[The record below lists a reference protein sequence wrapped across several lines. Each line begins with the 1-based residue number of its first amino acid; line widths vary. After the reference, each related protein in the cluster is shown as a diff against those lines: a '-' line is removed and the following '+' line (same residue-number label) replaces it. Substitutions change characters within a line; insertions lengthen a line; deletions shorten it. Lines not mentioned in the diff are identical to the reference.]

1 MPKYSIIVPV
11 HNSATFMQKCLESVT
26 SQTYRDFELI
36 VVCDACT
43 DDSWRVAMEYA
54 DQVLT
59 TNFGNDG
66 PPRQAGVDAARGDWI
81 LFLDDD
87 DWWMHE
93 YTLDII
99 DTALGNELGFDIL
112 LFGFIFRTRGY
123 ASPIRQN
130 GSIWPAVWNKC
141 YRRYFIKD
149 TPFRSIQPT
158 PDGDA
163 PDIDWTRRILM
174 LNPVYRILDMPL
186 YYYNYGRAGSQTVE
200 KVWRKNN
207 DS

>member
-43 DDSWRVAMEYA
+43 DDSWRIAMEYA
-54 DQVLT
+54 DNVLFT
-59 TNFGNDG
+59 DFGNDG
-66 PPRQAGVDAARGDWI
+66 PPRSAGLDVSRGEWI

-99 DTALGNELGFDIL
+99 DQHLSDGIDIL
-112 LFGFIFRTRGY
+112 LFGFIFATKGY
-123 ASPIRQN
+123 AAPIRENN
-130 GSIWPAVWNKC
+130 GIWPAVWNKC
-141 YRRYFIKD
+141 YRRTFISG
-149 TPFRSIQPT
+149 TPFHNIQPT
-158 PDGDA
+158 PEGDA
-163 PDIDWTRRILM
+163 PDIDWTRRIIKLGPR
-174 LNPVYRILDMPL
+174 LATLDMPL

-200 KVWRKNN
+200 KEWRKHN

>member
-66 PPRQAGVDAARGDWI
+66 PPRSAGLDVARGDWI

-149 TPFRSIQPT
+149 TPFRNIQPT

-174 LNPVYRILDMPL
+174 LGPRLATLDMPL

-200 KVWRKNN
+200 KVWRKP
-207 DS
+207 

>member
-1 MPKYSIIVPV
+1 MSKYSIIVPV
-11 HNSATFMQKCLESVT
+11 HNSASFMRKCLESVT

-43 DDSWRVAMEYA
+43 DDSWRVAMDYA
-54 DQVLT
+54 DNVLT

-66 PPRQAGVDAARGDWI
+66 PPRSAGLDAAKGDWI

-87 DWWMHE
+87 DWWMHD
-93 YTLDII
+93 YTLTMI
-99 DTALGNELGFDIL
+99 DNAIGDDTSFDIL
-112 LFGFIFRTRGY
+112 LFGFIFKTRGY
-123 ASPIRQN
+123 AAPIRQG

-141 YRRYFIKD
+141 YRRDFIKD
-149 TPFRSIQPT
+149 TPFRNIQPT
-158 PDGDA
+158 PEGDA

-174 LNPVYRILDMPL
+174 LNPVYCILDMPL

-200 KVWRKNN
+200 KVWKK
-207 DS
+207 

>member
-66 PPRQAGVDAARGDWI
+66 PPRSAGLDVALGEWI

-99 DTALGNELGFDIL
+99 DQHLSDKIDIL
-112 LFGFIFRTRGY
+112 LFGFIFATKGY
-123 ASPIRQN
+123 AAPIRENN
-130 GSIWPAVWNKC
+130 GIWPAVWNKC
-141 YRRYFIKD
+141 YRRTFISD
-149 TPFRSIQPT
+149 TPFHDIEPT
-158 PDGDA
+158 PEGDA
-163 PDIDWTRRILM
+163 PDIDWTRRIIKLGPR
-174 LNPVYRILDMPL
+174 LATLDMPL

>member
-66 PPRQAGVDAARGDWI
+66 PPRSAGLDVARGDWI

-149 TPFRSIQPT
+149 TPFRNIQPT

-163 PDIDWTRRILM
+163 PDIDWTRRIIM
-174 LNPVYRILDMPL
+174 LGPRLATLDMPL

-200 KVWRKNN
+200 KVWRKP
-207 DS
+207 